1 LRNALAEPFQK
12 TIAALQNG
20 LEEVTLR
27 HGFNGC

>member
-1 LRNALAEPFQK
+1 LGNALAELFHK

-27 HGFNGC
+27 HGLNRR